1 MVQAEVHTL
10 KDGSSHNPSGDNSM
24 GDSSTAIRI
33 WDWPVRLTHWLF
45 VFCIAV
51 SWWSA
56 EQNAMDWHRYSGYSL
71 LGLLIFR
78 IYWGFAGSS
87 SARFSHFLRGP
98 RGVMAYVRETREA
111 QQSSKRDA
119 GHNPLGGWSV
129 AAMLALML
137 AQVLIG
143 LFVSDVDGLES
154 GPLSHLVSFDTSR
167 TLADI
172 HEIGF
177 NVILTLVGLHIAA
190 ILFYLLVKRDNL
202 IVAMLTGRR
211 RACERTGI
219 INAMQPVPVW
229 RIVPGIVLASVV
241 VWWVAN

>member
-1 MVQAEVHTL
+1 MSIVNDV
-10 KDGSSHNPSGDNSM
+10 
-24 GDSSTAIRI
+24 RV

-56 EQNAMDWHRYSGYSL
+56 EQHAMDWHRYSGYTL

-87 SARFSHFLRGP
+87 SARFSQFLRGP
-98 RGVMAYVRETREA
+98 RGLVAYLRESREGH
-111 QQSSKRDA
+111 RHA

-129 AAMLALML
+129 AAMLTLML
-137 AQVLIG
+137 AQVVIG

-167 TLADI
+167 TLAEI
-172 HEIGF
+172 HEIVF
-177 NVILTLVGLHIAA
+177 NVMLTLIALHVAA

-202 IVAMLTGRR
+202 VSAMLTGKRSNVR
-211 RACERTGI
+211 MM
-219 INAMQPVPVW
+219 AMTPVPAW
-229 RIVPGIVLASVV
+229 RVIPGVVLASGV
-241 VWWVAN
+241 VWWVAS

>member
-1 MVQAEVHTL
+1 MNQAANE
-10 KDGSSHNPSGDNSM
+10 
-24 GDSSTAIRI
+24 SSTSIRI

-45 VFCIAV
+45 VLCIVV

-56 EQNAMDWHRYSGYSL
+56 EQRVMDWHRYSGYAL

-98 RGVMAYVRETREA
+98 GGIAAYLRESREA
-111 QQSSKRDA
+111 HRDA

-129 AAMLALML
+129 AAMLILML

-143 LFVSDVDGLES
+143 LFVSDVDGIES

-167 TLADI
+167 TLAEV
-172 HEIGF
+172 HEIVF
-177 NVILTLVGLHIAA
+177 NVILTLIGLHIAA
-190 ILFYLLVKRDNL
+190 ILFYVLVKRDNL
-202 IVAMLTGRR
+202 IVAMLTGQRR
-211 RACERTGI
+211 NVRM
-219 INAMQPVPVW
+219 NAMRPVPAW
-229 RIVPGIVLASVV
+229 RILPGIVLASGV
-241 VWWVAN
+241 VWWVAT

>member
-1 MVQAEVHTL
+1 VNDV
-10 KDGSSHNPSGDNSM
+10 SDN
-24 GDSSTAIRI
+24 DSIADDSTAIRI

-45 VFCIAV
+45 VGCIVV
-51 SWWSA
+51 SWWTA
-56 EQNAMDWHRYSGYSL
+56 EQREMQWHTYSGYTL

-98 RGVMAYVRETREA
+98 RGVIAYLRESREA
-111 QQSSKRDA
+111 HRDA

-137 AQVLIG
+137 MQVSIG

-167 TLADI
+167 TLAEI
-172 HEIGF
+172 HELVF
-177 NVILTLVGLHIAA
+177 NVILALVGLHIAA

-202 IVAMLTGRR
+202 IIGMLTGQR
-211 RACERTGI
+211 RTGQHTGRMK
-219 INAMQPVPVW
+219 AMRTVPVW
-229 RIVPGIVLASVV
+229 RILPGIVLATGV

>member
-1 MVQAEVHTL
+1 MNDV
-10 KDGSSHNPSGDNSM
+10 SSDN
-24 GDSSTAIRI
+24 STAIRV

-45 VFCIAV
+45 VFCIAL

-56 EQNAMDWHRYSGYSL
+56 EQREMDWHRYSGYAL

-98 RGVMAYVRETREA
+98 SGVIAYMRESREA
-111 QQSSKRDA
+111 HRDA

-129 AAMLALML
+129 AAMLTLML
-137 AQVLIG
+137 SQVLIG

-167 TLADI
+167 TLAEI
-172 HEIGF
+172 HEVVF
-177 NVILTLVGLHIAA
+177 NVILTLIGLHIAA
-190 ILFYLLVKRDNL
+190 ILFYLLLKRDNL
-202 IVAMLTGRR
+202 VVAMLTGQRR
-211 RACERTGI
+211 TVGMRAMRT
-219 INAMQPVPVW
+219 VPAW
-229 RIVPGIVLASVV
+229 RILPGIVLATSV

>member
-1 MVQAEVHTL
+1 MVTIVN
-10 KDGSSHNPSGDNSM
+10 DV
-24 GDSSTAIRI
+24 RV

-56 EQNAMDWHRYSGYSL
+56 EQHAMDWHRYSGYTL

-87 SARFSHFLRGP
+87 SARFSQFLRGP
-98 RGVMAYVRETREA
+98 RGLIAYLRESREA
-111 QQSSKRDA
+111 HRDA

-129 AAMLALML
+129 AAMLTLML
-137 AQVLIG
+137 GQVVIG

-167 TLADI
+167 TLAAI
-172 HEIGF
+172 HEIVF
-177 NVILTLVGLHIAA
+177 NVILTLIALHVAA
-190 ILFYLLVKRDNL
+190 ILFYLLARRDNL
-202 IVAMLTGRR
+202 VSAMLTGKRSNVR
-211 RACERTGI
+211 MM
-219 INAMQPVPVW
+219 AMTPVPAW
-229 RIVPGIVLASVV
+229 RVIPGVVLATSI
-241 VWWVAN
+241 VWWVAS

>member
-1 MVQAEVHTL
+1 MNGISE
-10 KDGSSHNPSGDNSM
+10 DSSTSD
-24 GDSSTAIRI
+24 DSTAIRV

-45 VFCIAV
+45 VGCIVV
-51 SWWSA
+51 SWWTA
-56 EQNAMDWHRYSGYSL
+56 EQREMQWHMYSGYTL

-98 RGVMAYVRETREA
+98 SGVVAYLRESREA
-111 QQSSKRDA
+111 HRDA

-129 AAMLALML
+129 AAMITLML
-137 AQVLIG
+137 AQVSIG

-154 GPLSHLVSFDTSR
+154 GPLSHLVSFDVSR
-167 TLADI
+167 TLAEI
-172 HEIGF
+172 HEIVF

-202 IVAMLTGRR
+202 VIAMLTGRR
-211 RACERTGI
+211 RNVRMMAMRT
-219 INAMQPVPVW
+219 VPAW
-229 RIVPGIVLASVV
+229 RILPGIVLASGV

>member
-1 MVQAEVHTL
+1 MNDAR
-10 KDGSSHNPSGDNSM
+10 PA
-24 GDSSTAIRI
+24 STDLAATEIRI
-33 WDWPVRLTHWLF
+33 WDWPVRITHWLF
-45 VFCIAV
+45 VVCIGV

-56 EQNAMDWHRYSGYSL
+56 EQREMEWHRYSGYAL

-87 SARFSHFLRGP
+87 TARFSQFLRHPSQIIEYLREP
-98 RGVMAYVRETREA
+98 RYSHRE
-111 QQSSKRDA
+111 A

-129 AAMLALML
+129 AAMLTLML
-137 AQVLIG
+137 AQVAIG

-167 TLADI
+167 TLADV
-172 HEIGF
+172 HEIVF
-177 NVILTLVGLHIAA
+177 NAILTLIALHLAA

-202 IVAMLTGRR
+202 IGAMLTGRR
-211 RACERTGI
+211 KNVRLVSG
-219 INAMQPVPVW
+219 MKPVPLW
-229 RIVPGIVLASVV
+229 RIVPGVALASAI

>member
-1 MVQAEVHTL
+1 MNDVAY
-10 KDGSSHNPSGDNSM
+10 DN
-24 GDSSTAIRI
+24 STAIRI

-56 EQNAMDWHRYSGYSL
+56 EQHEMDWHRYSGYTL

-98 RGVMAYVRETREA
+98 SGVMAYVRESREA
-111 QQSSKRDA
+111 HRDA

-129 AAMLALML
+129 AAMLALMF
-137 AQVLIG
+137 AQVSIG

-167 TLADI
+167 TLADV

-177 NVILTLVGLHIAA
+177 NVILTLAGLHIAA

-202 IVAMLTGRR
+202 IVAMLSGRR
-211 RACERTGI
+211 RNVRI
-219 INAMQPVPVW
+219 SAMRPVPAW
-229 RIVPGIVLASVV
+229 RIVPGIVLASGV
-241 VWWVAN
+241 VWWVAS

>member
-1 MVQAEVHTL
+1 MSL
-10 KDGSSHNPSGDNSM
+10 GSNDV
-24 GDSSTAIRI
+24 RV

-45 VFCIAV
+45 VCCLAV

-56 EQNAMDWHRYSGYSL
+56 EQRAMDWHRYSGYAL

-87 SARFSHFLRGP
+87 SARFSSLVRSPGS
-98 RGVMAYVRETREA
+98 VIAYVRGA
-111 QQSSKRDA
+111 RDEQRIA

-129 AAMLALML
+129 AALLTLML

-167 TLADI
+167 TLAEV
-172 HEIGF
+172 HEFFF
-177 NVILTLVGLHIAA
+177 NVTLALISLHIAA
-190 ILFYLLVKRDNL
+190 ILFYLLAKRDNL

-211 RACERTGI
+211 RVPSDVSMS
-219 INAMQPVPVW
+219 AMKPVPTW
-229 RIVPGIVLASVV
+229 RVVPGIVLATGL
-241 VWWVAN
+241 VWWIVN

>member
-1 MVQAEVHTL
+1 MVRPEVCIVNEV
-10 KDGSSHNPSGDNSM
+10 SSDN
-24 GDSSTAIRI
+24 STAIRV

-45 VFCIAV
+45 VFCIVV

-56 EQNAMDWHRYSGYSL
+56 EQREMEWHRYSGYTL
-71 LGLLIFR
+71 LGLLILR

-87 SARFSHFLRGP
+87 SARFSHVLRGP
-98 RGVMAYVRETREA
+98 SGVMAYLKESRDA
-111 QQSSKRDA
+111 HRDA

-129 AAMLALML
+129 IAMITLML

-143 LFVSDVDGLES
+143 LFVSDVDGIES
-154 GPLSHLVSFDTSR
+154 GPLSHLVSFDASR
-167 TLADI
+167 TLAEI
-172 HEIGF
+172 HEIVF
-177 NVILTLVGLHIAA
+177 NVILTLIGLHIAA

-211 RACERTGI
+211 RNVRM
-219 INAMQPVPVW
+219 NAMRPVPVW
-229 RIVPGIVLASVV
+229 RIIPGIAIATGL

>member
-1 MVQAEVHTL
+1 M
-10 KDGSSHNPSGDNSM
+10 
-24 GDSSTAIRI
+24 TAAANDVRV

-45 VFCIAV
+45 VLCLAI

-56 EQNAMDWHRYSGYSL
+56 EERVMDWHRYSGYTL

-87 SARFSHFLRGP
+87 SARFSSFVRGP
-98 RGVMAYVRETREA
+98 GDVIAYLRSA
-111 QQSSKRDA
+111 RDEHRIA

-129 AAMLALML
+129 AAMLTLML

-154 GPLSHLVSFDTSR
+154 GPLSHLVSFETSR
-167 TLADI
+167 TLADL
-172 HEIGF
+172 HEVVF
-177 NVILTLVGLHIAA
+177 NVILGLIGLHIAA
-190 ILFYLLVKRDNL
+190 ILFYLLARRDNL
-202 IVAMLTGRR
+202 VVAMLTGRR
-211 RACERTGI
+211 RDARLMPMT
-219 INAMQPVPVW
+219 PVPAW
-229 RIVPGIVLASVV
+229 RVIPGVMLAVGV